1 MKERLKG
8 GGILAQL
15 TDTTLRDAHQSL
27 WATRMKTDEMIPILE
42 ELDNAGFY
50 SLEMWGGA
58 TFDVCMRYLNEDPW
72 ERLRIIKKYVTKTPL
87 QMLVR
92 GQNLVGY
99 RHYPDDVVEE
109 FITKSVENGIDII
122 RTFDALN
129 DLRNLEKVIEVGK
142 KAGAHVQGAIVYTI
156 SPIHKLEYNI
166 DLAKELAEMGV
177 DSLAI
182 KDMAGLLT
190 PYDAYELVTRLK
202 EETGLMIQIHS
213 HYTSGMAAMTYMK
226 SIEAGADVVDTAVA
240 SMALHTS
247 QPAAETTVAVFQ
259 NTEYDTGLEINKI
272 SRISEYFDK
281 LAKDKSYDRP
291 KQGLID
297 IKVLSH
303 QVPGGMIS
311 NLLSQLE
318 KQGAGD
324 RIDEVLEELPR
335 VRKDLG
341 YPPLVTP
348 TSQFVGTQAVLNV
361 LLGERY
367 KMIPEEVKNYV
378 QFLYGKP
385 PGDINPILERKIL
398 KEKKQIE
405 CRPADLLEPA
415 LEKIKKRLP
424 KELIQKEEDY
434 LSYALFPNIAQKFL
448 VLQNNPKA
456 GELISEGEED
466 MRINIEILKELAESL
481 EEHSVGELSLKT
493 KTGSVKLKRGKNDTK
508 VVVPE
513 TTSTPVKSSQA
524 APKKEKVNL
533 DEDKYEAIL
542 SPMVGTFYESPSPE
556 ADAFVS
562 EGDVVKKGQT
572 LCIVEAMKLM
582 NEVKSDVSGKVVK
595 ILGEN
600 EKAVKK
606 GDKLFLIDP
615 NA

>member
-1 MKERLKG
+1 M
-8 GGILAQL
+8 AQL

-27 WATRMKTDEMIPILE
+27 WATRLKTDEMIPILE
-42 ELDNAGFY
+42 ELDDAGFY
-50 SLEMWGGA
+50 SLEVWGGA

-72 ERLRIIKKYVTKTPL
+72 ERLRTIKSIVKKTPL

-99 RHYPDDVVEE
+99 KHYPDDVVDE
-109 FITKSVENGIDII
+109 FIKKSVENGIDII

-129 DLRNLEKVIEVGK
+129 DLRNLETVIKAGK
-142 KAGAHVQGAIVYTI
+142 KYGAHVQGAIVYTI

-166 DLAKELAEMGV
+166 ELAKQLAEMGV

-190 PYDAYELVTRLK
+190 PYDAYKLVKSLK

-213 HYTSGMAAMTYMK
+213 HYTSGMAAMTYLK
-226 SIEAGADVVDTAVA
+226 AIEAGADVVDTAVA

-247 QPAAETTVAVFQ
+247 QPAAETMVAVLQ
-259 NTEYDTGLEINKI
+259 KTKYDTGLYLNDIAGV
-272 SRISEYFDK
+272 SEYFEK
-281 LAKDKSYDRP
+281 LAEEKAYNRP

-311 NLLSQLE
+311 NLLSQLD
-318 KQGAGD
+318 KQGAAD

-367 KMIPEEVKNYV
+367 KLVPEEVKNYIKG
-378 QFLYGKP
+378 LYGKA
-385 PGDINPILERKIL
+385 PGDINPILKKKIL
-398 KEKKQIE
+398 KGEDEIS
-405 CRPADLLEPA
+405 CRPADLIEPG
-415 LEKIKKRLP
+415 LEKLKKDFP
-424 KELIQKEEDY
+424 KEFIQKEEDY
-434 LSYALFPNIAQKFL
+434 LSYILFPQVAQKFL
-448 VLQNNPKA
+448 LLKKDPSS
-456 GELISEGEED
+456 GDLIMEGEED
-466 MRINIEILKELAESL
+466 MRINVEILKQLAESL
-481 EEHSVGELSLKT
+481 EEHSVGELTLKT
-493 KTGSVKLKRGKNDTK
+493 KTGKVVLKRGNK
-508 VVVPE
+508 E
-513 TTSTPVKSSQA
+513 TGVAPLPNLTAAPILPKPTPV
-524 APKKEKVNL
+524 APVT
-533 DEDKYEAIL
+533 DEDDKYEAVL
-542 SPMVGTFYESPSPE
+542 SPMVGTFYAAPAPD
-556 ADAFVS
+556 ADDFVK
-562 EGDVVKKGQT
+562 EGDTVNVGDT

-582 NEVKSDVSGKVVK
+582 NEVKADISGKIVK
-595 ILGEN
+595 MVAKN
-600 EKAVKK
+600 EGAVKK
-606 GDKLFLIDP
+606 GDKLYLIDP